1 MRTVS
6 SINNFISKET
16 PPLNVFAVV
25 KIFSTAQKP
34 DYSIPWQTSD
44 ILIATGL
51 FYYYILILIYFYNIF
66 MRILLG
72 EIFYSKSAKSRRL
85 RTLRE

>member
-1 MRTVS
+1 MENLGKLSLDDIEQLKIALGNYKWVEQES
-6 SINNFISKET
+6 GPDANISPVLIHFISKET

-51 FYYYILILIYFYNIF
+51 F
-66 MRILLG
+66 
-72 EIFYSKSAKSRRL
+72 
-85 RTLRE
+85 